1 MHLTTFTD
9 YSLRVL
15 LFLGNQPENK
25 LSSTKEISS
34 IYNISNHH
42 VSKIVFELGK
52 LKLITT
58 VRGRNGGIKLAK
70 QPSEINIGSVI
81 QQTEE
86 NLDIVECFNQKTN
99 ACIISEACKLKHV
112 FNEALAA
119 YLQVLSSYTLEDI
132 LSNKDELNSI
142 FQTATIKK
150 NIL

>member
-25 LSSTKEISS
+25 LSNIKEISS
-34 IYNISNHH
+34 IYCISYNHL
-42 VSKIVFELGK
+42 SKIVFELGK
-52 LKLITT
+52 LKLIDT

-70 QPSEINIGSVI
+70 QPSEINIGWVI

-86 NLDIVECFNQKTN
+86 NLDLVECFNQKNNT
-99 ACIISEACKLKHV
+99 CIISEACKLKHV

-132 LSNKDELNSI
+132 LINKDELKTI
-142 FQTATIKK
+142 FQIEATKK
-150 NIL
+150 DLL